1 MNLNNTIM
9 IHKIKVGKI
18 DKDHCMCA
26 VKRDILKLKEV
37 KSIDVDKAEGMITVI
52 GSEEIRTEVLKKLKA
67 FGHSEVVEEIV

>member
-1 MNLNNTIM
+1 M

-52 GSEEIRTEVLKKLKA
+52 GSEVVKAEVLKKLEA
-67 FGHSEVVEEIV
+67 YGHREIEQISV